1 MVGKAAQCFLNPHR
15 NRLRDFYYLG
25 ALANIG
31 TNYEMN
37 YENFKLRTDENGITW
52 VGIDVAG
59 SNVNTMGTPVLDEFS
74 ALLDQFDKETPKSV
88 VFHSLKSSGFIAGAN
103 IQEFEAIGQ
112 TNDVAAAEK
121 LIKRGYDLYE
131 RLAAVKYPTLALIE
145 GFCMGGGLELAMACR
160 YRVAVDEPGT
170 RMGLPEVMLGIL
182 PAWGGVKR
190 LPQLL
195 GAPAAFDLM
204 LSGKTVD
211 AKKAKRLGLVDEAV
225 PPRIM
230 DNTVA
235 GVLKALPAPSQLSFV
250 QNLMTNGFLRG
261 YVASQARKQVAKRA
275 RPEHYPAPYAII
287 DLWQKYNGDV
297 HKPSATES
305 CSMQALLS
313 HSTAKN
319 LIRVFSLRE
328 KLKAQAKDID
338 FKAMHV
344 HVVGAGVMGG
354 DIAAWCALRGIN
366 VTLQDLDTSK
376 IAPAIKRAA
385 DMYKKRLRDERRI
398 RDAMDR
404 LQPDITGDGAKNADV
419 IIEAIVE
426 NLAVKQKVFAQLEA
440 KAKPDAVL
448 ATNTSS
454 IPLEKIATALKDP
467 SRLVGIHFFNP
478 VAQMMLVEVIS
489 GAQSNPEMA
498 RKATAFVDQID
509 KLPLA
514 CKSAP
519 GFWVNRIL
527 APYLTEAMRCLDE
540 GITPETLD
548 EAALQFG
555 MPMGPVE
562 LADVV
567 GLDVCAAVGQVVGGE
582 EALKNAPKK
591 LAAKLEA
598 KELGKKTGK
607 GFYVWVNGKAQK
619 GAASAVPTGLTDRL
633 ITPMLNE
640 ANKALAE
647 GVVTD
652 SDLADAGAIFG
663 CGFAPFTGGPFNY
676 QRSKAA

>member
-1 MVGKAAQCFLNPHR
+1 
-15 NRLRDFYYLG
+15 
-25 ALANIG
+25 
-31 TNYEMN
+31 MN
-37 YENFKLRTDENGITW
+37 YENFKLRTDEQGIVW

-59 SNVNTMGTPVLDEFS
+59 SNVNTMGTPVLAELAKLLDEFD
-74 ALLDQFDKETPKSV
+74 AQPPKGV

-103 IQEFEAIGQ
+103 IQEFEAIGKG
-112 TNDVAAAEK
+112 NDVAAATK
-121 LIKRGYDLYE
+121 LILTGYDLYE
-131 RLAAVKYPTLALIE
+131 RLAAVKYPTLALIK

-160 YRVAVDEPGT
+160 YRVAVDDPGT
-170 RMGLPEVMLGIL
+170 RLGLPEVMLGIL

-190 LPQLL
+190 LPQLV

-211 AKKAKRLGLVDEAV
+211 AKKAKKLGLADEAV
-225 PPRIM
+225 PPRVM
-230 DNTVA
+230 WNTA
-235 GVLKALPAPSQLSFV
+235 SGVLAAAPAPRTLPFAQS
-250 QNLMTNGFLRG
+250 LMTNGFLRG
-261 YVASQARKQVAKRA
+261 YVASQAKKQVAKRA
-275 RPEHYPAPYAII
+275 RREHYPAPYAII

-297 HKPSATES
+297 HKPAANES
-305 CSMQALLS
+305 CSMQSLLS
-313 HSTAKN
+313 HATARN
-319 LIRVFSLRE
+319 LIRVFGLRE
-328 KLKAQAKDID
+328 KLKAQAKGID
-338 FKAMHV
+338 FKAKHV
-344 HVVGAGVMGG
+344 HVIGAGVMGG
-354 DIAAWCALRGIN
+354 DIAAWCALRGIS
-366 VTLQDLDTSK
+366 VTLQDLDAAR

-404 LQPDITGDGAKNADV
+404 LQPDVTGDGARKADV

-426 NLAVKQKVFAQLEA
+426 NLGVKQKVFAELEA
-440 KAKPDAVL
+440 KARPDAIL

-454 IPLEKIATALKDP
+454 IPLEQIATALKDP
-467 SRLVGIHFFNP
+467 SRLVGVHFFNP
-478 VAQMMLVEVIS
+478 VAQMMLVEIIS
-489 GAQSNPEMA
+489 GAQTNPDVA
-498 RKATAFVDQID
+498 RNATAFVDQID

-540 GITPETLD
+540 GIAPETLD
-548 EAALQFG
+548 EAALAFG

-567 GLDVCAAVGQVVGGE
+567 GLDVCAAVGQVVGGD

-607 GFYVWVNGKAQK
+607 GFYVWTNGKPQK
-619 GAASAVPTGLTDRL
+619 GTAGNVPAGLTERL
-633 ITPMLNE
+633 LTPMLNE

-647 GVVTD
+647 GVVAND
-652 SDLADAGAIFG
+652 ELADAGAIFG

-676 QRSKAA
+676 QRSKAV

>member
-1 MVGKAAQCFLNPHR
+1 
-15 NRLRDFYYLG
+15 
-25 ALANIG
+25 
-31 TNYEMN
+31 MN
-37 YENFKLRTDENGITW
+37 YENFKLRTDEQGIVW

-59 SNVNTMGTPVLDEFS
+59 SNVNTMGTPVLAELAKLLDEFD
-74 ALLDQFDKETPKSV
+74 AQPPKGV

-103 IQEFEAIGQ
+103 IQEFEAIGKG
-112 TNDVAAAEK
+112 NDVAAATK
-121 LIKRGYDLYE
+121 LILTGYDLYE
-131 RLAAVKYPTLALIE
+131 RLAAVKYPTLALIK

-160 YRVAVDEPGT
+160 YRVAVDDPGT
-170 RMGLPEVMLGIL
+170 RLGLPEVMLGIL

-190 LPQLL
+190 LPQLV

-211 AKKAKRLGLVDEAV
+211 AKKAKKLGLADEAV
-225 PPRIM
+225 PPRVM
-230 DNTVA
+230 WNTA
-235 GVLKALPAPSQLSFV
+235 SGVLAAAPAPRTLPFAQS
-250 QNLMTNGFLRG
+250 LMTNGFLRG
-261 YVASQARKQVAKRA
+261 YVASQAKKQVAKRA
-275 RPEHYPAPYAII
+275 RREHYPAPYAII

-297 HKPSATES
+297 HKPAANES
-305 CSMQALLS
+305 CSMQSLLS
-313 HSTAKN
+313 HATARN
-319 LIRVFSLRE
+319 LIRVFGLRE
-328 KLKAQAKDID
+328 KLKAQAKGID
-338 FKAMHV
+338 FKAKHV
-344 HVVGAGVMGG
+344 HVIGAGVMGG
-354 DIAAWCALRGIN
+354 DIAAWCALRGIS
-366 VTLQDLDTSK
+366 VTLQDLDAAR

-404 LQPDITGDGAKNADV
+404 LQPDVTGDGARKADV

-426 NLAVKQKVFAQLEA
+426 NLGVKQKVFAELEA
-440 KAKPDAVL
+440 KARPDAIL

-454 IPLEKIATALKDP
+454 IPLEQIATALKDP
-467 SRLVGIHFFNP
+467 SRLVGVHFFNP
-478 VAQMMLVEVIS
+478 VAQMMLVEIIS
-489 GAQSNPEMA
+489 GAQTNPDVA
-498 RKATAFVDQID
+498 RNATAFVDQID

-540 GITPETLD
+540 GIAPETLD
-548 EAALQFG
+548 EAALAFG

-567 GLDVCAAVGQVVGGE
+567 GLDVCAAVGQVVGGD

-598 KELGKKTGK
+598 KDLGKKTGK
-607 GFYVWVNGKAQK
+607 GFYVWTNGKPQK
-619 GAASAVPTGLTDRL
+619 GSATAVPAGLTERL
-633 ITPMLNE
+633 ITPMLSE

-647 GVVTD
+647 GVVSND
-652 SDLADAGAIFG
+652 ELADAGAIFG

-676 QRSKAA
+676 QRTRAR

>member
-1 MVGKAAQCFLNPHR
+1 
-15 NRLRDFYYLG
+15 
-25 ALANIG
+25 
-31 TNYEMN
+31 
-37 YENFKLRTDENGITW
+37 
-52 VGIDVAG
+52 
-59 SNVNTMGTPVLDEFS
+59 
-74 ALLDQFDKETPKSV
+74 
-88 VFHSLKSSGFIAGAN
+88 
-103 IQEFEAIGQ
+103 
-112 TNDVAAAEK
+112 
-121 LIKRGYDLYE
+121 
-131 RLAAVKYPTLALIE
+131 
-145 GFCMGGGLELAMACR
+145 MACR
-160 YRVAVDEPGT
+160 YRVAVDDPGT

-204 LSGKTVD
+204 LTGKTVD
-211 AKKAKRLGLVDEAV
+211 AKRAKKLGLVDEAV

-230 DNTVA
+230 WNTA
-235 GVLKALPAPSQLSFV
+235 IGVLKALPAPRKLSFV
-250 QNLMTNGFLRG
+250 QRLMTDGLLRS
-261 YVASQARKQVAKRA
+261 YVASQARKQVAQRA

-297 HKPSATES
+297 HLPSATES

-328 KLKAQAKDID
+328 RLRAQAKGID
-338 FKAMHV
+338 FKAKHV

-354 DIAAWCALRGIN
+354 DIAAWCALRGIT
-366 VTLQDLDTSK
+366 VTLQDLDASR

-385 DMYKKRLRDERRI
+385 DQFKKRLRDERRI

-404 LQPDITGDGAKNADV
+404 LQPDVSGDGAKTADV

-426 NLAVKQKVFAQLEA
+426 NLSVKQKVFAELEA
-440 KAKPDAVL
+440 KAKPGAVL

-454 IPLEKIATALKDP
+454 IPLEHIATALKDP
-467 SRLVGIHFFNP
+467 TRLVGIHFFNP

-489 GAQSNPEMA
+489 GAQTGAEIA

-548 EAALQFG
+548 EVALAFG

-567 GLDVCAAVGQVVGGE
+567 GLDVCAAVGQVVGGAA
-582 EALKNAPKK
+582 ALSNAPKK
-591 LAAKLEA
+591 LAAKLDA
-598 KELGKKTGK
+598 KQLGKKTGK
-607 GFYVWVNGKAQK
+607 GFYVWVDGKPQK
-619 GAASAVPTGLTDRL
+619 GAAGVVPAGLTERL
-633 ITPMLNE
+633 ITPMINE

-676 QRSKAA
+676 QRALRSSAA

>member
-1 MVGKAAQCFLNPHR
+1 
-15 NRLRDFYYLG
+15 
-25 ALANIG
+25 
-31 TNYEMN
+31 MN
-37 YENFKLRTDENGITW
+37 YENFKLKTDDNGITW

-59 SNVNTMGTPVLDEFS
+59 SNVNTMGTPVLGELA
-74 ALLDQFDKETPKSV
+74 ALLDQFDKEPPKAV

-103 IQEFEAIGQ
+103 IQEFEAIGK

-121 LIKRGYDLYE
+121 LVKTGYDLYE
-131 RLAAVKYPTLALIE
+131 RLAAVKYPTLALIK

-160 YRVAVDEPGT
+160 YRVGVDDPGT

-211 AKKAKRLGLVDEAV
+211 AKKAKKLGLVDEAV

-230 DNTVA
+230 WNTA
-235 GVLKALPAPSQLSFV
+235 IGVLKALPEPRKLSFS

-261 YVASQARKQVAKRA
+261 YVASQAKKQVAKRA

-297 HKPSATES
+297 HRPSATES

-328 KLKAQAKDID
+328 KLKAQAKGID
-338 FKAMHV
+338 FKAKHV

-354 DIAAWCALRGIN
+354 DIAAWCALRGIT
-366 VTLQDLDTSK
+366 VTLQDLDASK

-404 LQPDITGDGAKNADV
+404 LQPDITGDGAKTADV

-426 NLAVKQKVFAQLEA
+426 NLAVKQKVFAELEA
-440 KAKPDAVL
+440 KAKPHAVL

-454 IPLEKIATALKDP
+454 IPLEQIATALKDP

-478 VAQMMLVEVIS
+478 VAQMMLVEIIS
-489 GAQSNPEMA
+489 GAQTDAEIA

-527 APYLTEAMRCLDE
+527 APYLTESMRCLDE

-548 EAALQFG
+548 EAALAFG

-607 GFYVWVNGKAQK
+607 GFYVWVNGKPQK
-619 GAASAVPTGLTDRL
+619 GAAGAVPAGLTERL

-676 QRSKAA
+676 QRSKAVQS

>member
-1 MVGKAAQCFLNPHR
+1 M
-15 NRLRDFYYLG
+15 
-25 ALANIG
+25 
-31 TNYEMN
+31 MN
-37 YENFKLRTDENGITW
+37 FENFKLKVDEHGITW

-59 SNVNTMGTPVLDEFS
+59 SSVNTLGTPVLIEFA
-74 ALLDQFDKETPKSV
+74 ALLDHFEKTPPQAV
-88 VFHSLKSSGFIAGAN
+88 IFHSLKTSGFVAGAN
-103 IQEFEAIGQ
+103 VGEFDAIGKA
-112 TNDVAAAEK
+112 NDVAAAET
-121 LIKRGYDLYE
+121 LVKRGYELYE
-131 RLAAVKYPTLALIE
+131 RLAAVRYPTLALVK

-182 PAWGGVKR
+182 PGWGGVKR

-211 AKKAKRLGLVDEAV
+211 AKKAKRLGLADEAV

-230 DNTVA
+230 GNTA
-235 GVLKALPAPSQLSFV
+235 IGLLKALPAPRKLTFV

-261 YVASQARKQVAKRA
+261 YVASQARKQVARRA
-275 RPEHYPAPYAII
+275 RREHYPAPYAII
-287 DLWQKYNGDV
+287 DLWQRYNGDV
-297 HKPSATES
+297 RKPAASES
-305 CSMQALLS
+305 CSMQSLLS

-319 LIRVFSLRE
+319 LIRVFGLRE
-328 KLKAQAKDID
+328 KLKAQAKGID
-338 FKAMHV
+338 FTAKHV

-366 VTLQDLDTSK
+366 VTLQDLEASK

-385 DMYKKRLRDERRI
+385 DLFKKRLRDERRI

-404 LQPDITGDGAKNADV
+404 LQPDTTGDGARRADI

-426 NLAVKQKVFAQLEA
+426 SLAVKQKVFAELEA
-440 KAKPDAVL
+440 KARPDAVL

-454 IPLEKIATALKDP
+454 IPLEQIATVLKDP
-467 SRLVGIHFFNP
+467 SRLVGVHFFNP
-478 VAQMMLVEVIS
+478 VAQMMLVEIIS
-489 GAQSNPEMA
+489 GAQTAVDVA
-498 RKATAFVDQID
+498 RRATAFVDQID

-527 APYLTEAMRCLDE
+527 APYLGEAIKCLDE
-540 GITPETLD
+540 GIAAETID
-548 EAALQFG
+548 EAALAFG
-555 MPMGPVE
+555 MPMGPIE

-567 GLDVCAAVGQVVGGE
+567 GLDVCRAVGEIVTP
-582 EALKNAPKK
+582 NAAEPQK
-591 LAAKLEA
+591 LRAKLDA
-598 KELGKKTGK
+598 KELGKKSGK
-607 GFYVWVNGKAQK
+607 GIYVWVNGKAQK
-619 GAASAVPTGLTDRL
+619 AAAGTVPAGLTERL
-633 ITPMLNE
+633 VTPMLNE

-647 GVVTD
+647 GVVSD

-663 CGFAPFTGGPFNY
+663 CGFAPFTGGPFNF
-676 QRSKAA
+676 QRASATTVA

>member
-1 MVGKAAQCFLNPHR
+1 M
-15 NRLRDFYYLG
+15 
-25 ALANIG
+25 
-31 TNYEMN
+31 T
-37 YENFKLRTDENGITW
+37 YENFKLKTDENGITW

-59 SNVNTMGTPVLDEFS
+59 SNVNTLGTPVLSELA
-74 ALLDQFDKETPKSV
+74 ALLHQFDKEVPKAV

-103 IQEFEAIGQ
+103 IQEFEAIGK

-121 LIKRGYDLYE
+121 LIKIGYDLYE
-131 RLAAVKYPTLALIE
+131 RLAAVKYPTLALIK

-160 YRVAVDEPGT
+160 YRVAVDDPGT

-211 AKKAKRLGLVDEAV
+211 AKKAKKIGLVDEAV

-230 DNTVA
+230 WNTA
-235 GVLKALPAPSQLSFV
+235 IGVLKALPAPRKLSFV
-250 QNLMTNGFLRG
+250 QNLMTNGLLRG
-261 YVASQARKQVAKRA
+261 YVASQAKKQVAKRA

-328 KLKAQAKDID
+328 KLKAQAKGID
-338 FKAMHV
+338 FKAKHV

-354 DIAAWCALRGIN
+354 DIAAWCALRGIT
-366 VTLQDLDTSK
+366 VTLQDLDASK

-404 LQPDITGDGAKNADV
+404 LQPDITGDGAKTADV

-426 NLAVKQKVFAQLEA
+426 NLAVKQKVFAELEA
-440 KAKPDAVL
+440 KAKPGAVL

-454 IPLEKIATALKDP
+454 IPLEQIATALKDP

-478 VAQMMLVEVIS
+478 VAQMMLVEIIS
-489 GAQSNPEMA
+489 GARTDAEIA

-514 CKSAP
+514 CNSAP

-567 GLDVCAAVGQVVGGE
+567 GLDVCAAVGQVVGDE

-619 GAASAVPTGLTDRL
+619 GTAGAVPAGLTERL

-663 CGFAPFTGGPFNY
+663 CGFAPFTGGPFNF
-676 QRSKAA
+676 QRSKTQ

>member
-1 MVGKAAQCFLNPHR
+1 
-15 NRLRDFYYLG
+15 
-25 ALANIG
+25 
-31 TNYEMN
+31 MN
-37 YENFKLRTDENGITW
+37 YENLKLKTDEHGITW

-59 SNVNTMGTPVLDEFS
+59 SNVNTMGTPVLDEFA
-74 ALLDQFDKETPKSV
+74 ALLDQFDKESPKSV

-103 IQEFEAIGQ
+103 IQEFEAIGK
-112 TNDVAAAEK
+112 TNDVVAAEK

-131 RLAAVKYPTLALIE
+131 RLAAVKYPTLALIK

-230 DNTVA
+230 GNTVA
-235 GVLKALPAPSQLSFV
+235 GLLKALPAPRQLSFV
-250 QNLMTNGFLRG
+250 QGLMTNGFLRG

-328 KLKAQAKDID
+328 KLKAQAKGID

-366 VTLQDLDTSK
+366 VTLQDLDASK
-376 IAPAIKRAA
+376 IAPAIRRAA

-404 LQPDITGDGAKNADV
+404 LQPDVAGDGAKTADV

-426 NLAVKQKVFAQLEA
+426 NLAVKQKVFAELEA

-454 IPLEKIATALKDP
+454 IPLEQIATALKDP

-478 VAQMMLVEVIS
+478 VAQMMLVEIIS
-489 GAQSNPEMA
+489 GAQTDAEIA

-582 EALKNAPKK
+582 EALRNAPKK

-598 KELGKKTGK
+598 KELGKKVGK
-607 GFYVWVNGKAQK
+607 GFYIWVDGKPQK
-619 GAASAVPTGLTDRL
+619 GTAGAVPAGLTERL
-633 ITPMLNE
+633 IAPMLVE

>member
-1 MVGKAAQCFLNPHR
+1 
-15 NRLRDFYYLG
+15 
-25 ALANIG
+25 
-31 TNYEMN
+31 MN
-37 YENFKLRTDENGITW
+37 YDNFKLKTDDNGITW

-59 SNVNTMGTPVLDEFS
+59 SNVNTMGTPVLLEFA
-74 ALLDQFDKETPKSV
+74 ALLDQFDKEPPKAV
-88 VFHSLKSSGFIAGAN
+88 VFQTLKSSGFIAGAN
-103 IQEFEAIGQ
+103 IQEFEAIGK
-112 TNDVAAAEK
+112 TDDVAAAEK
-121 LIKRGYDLYE
+121 LIKTGYDLYE
-131 RLAAVKYPTLALIE
+131 RLAAVKYPTLALIK

-160 YRVAVDEPGT
+160 YRVAVDDPAT

-211 AKKAKRLGLVDEAV
+211 AKKAKKLGLVDEAV

-230 DNTVA
+230 WNTA
-235 GVLKALPAPSQLSFV
+235 IGVLKALPEPRKLSFV
-250 QNLMTNGFLRG
+250 QNLMTNGLLRG
-261 YVASQARKQVAKRA
+261 YVASTAKKQVATRA
-275 RPEHYPAPYAII
+275 RAEHYPAPYAII

-328 KLKAQAKDID
+328 KLKAQAKGID
-338 FKAMHV
+338 FKAKHV

-354 DIAAWCALRGIN
+354 DIAAWCALRGIT
-366 VTLQDLDTSK
+366 VTLQDLDAAK

-404 LQPDITGDGAKNADV
+404 LQPDITGDGAKTADI

-426 NLAVKQKVFAQLEA
+426 NLAVKQKVFAELEA
-440 KAKPDAVL
+440 KAKPGAVL

-454 IPLEKIATALKDP
+454 IPLEQIATALKNP

-478 VAQMMLVEVIS
+478 VAQMMLVEIIS
-489 GAQSNPEMA
+489 GAQTDAEIA

-527 APYLTEAMRCLDE
+527 APYLTESMRCLDE
-540 GITPETLD
+540 GITAETLD
-548 EAALQFG
+548 EAALAFG

-582 EALKNAPKK
+582 AALKNAPRK

-607 GFYVWVNGKAQK
+607 GFYVWVNGKPQK
-619 GAASAVPTGLTDRL
+619 GAAGTVPAGLTERL

-663 CGFAPFTGGPFNY
+663 CGFAPFTGGPLNY
-676 QRSKAA
+676 QRNQRSKVR

>member
-1 MVGKAAQCFLNPHR
+1 
-15 NRLRDFYYLG
+15 
-25 ALANIG
+25 
-31 TNYEMN
+31 MN
-37 YENFKLRTDENGITW
+37 YENFKLTTDEHGFTW

-59 SNVNTMGTPVLDEFS
+59 SNVNTMGTPVLAELA
-74 ALLDQFDKETPKSV
+74 ALLDQFDTAMPKAV
-88 VFHSLKSSGFIAGAN
+88 IFHSLKSTGFIAGAN
-103 IQEFEAIGQ
+103 IAEFEAIGK
-112 TNDVAAAEK
+112 TDDVAAAEM
-121 LIKRGYDLYE
+121 LIKTGYDLYE
-131 RLAAVKYPTLALIE
+131 RLAAVKYPTLALIK

-160 YRVAVDEPGT
+160 YRVAVDDPAT

-211 AKKAKRLGLVDEAV
+211 AKRAKKLGLVDEAV

-230 DNTVA
+230 GNTA
-235 GVLKALPAPSQLSFV
+235 IGVLTALPTPRKLSLV
-250 QNLMTNGFLRG
+250 QNVLTNGFLRG

-297 HKPSATES
+297 HQPSPTES

-328 KLKAQAKDID
+328 RLKAQAKGID
-338 FKAMHV
+338 FKAKHV

-354 DIAAWCALRGIN
+354 DIAAWCALRGIH
-366 VTLQDLDTSK
+366 VTLQDLDAAK

-385 DMYKKRLRDERRI
+385 DMFKKRLRDERRI
-398 RDAMDR
+398 RDTMDR
-404 LQPDITGDGAKNADV
+404 LQPDIKGDGAKTADV

-426 NLAVKQKVFAQLEA
+426 NLSVKQKVFAALEA
-440 KAKPDAVL
+440 KAKPGAVL

-454 IPLEKIATALKDP
+454 IPLEQIATALKDP

-478 VAQMMLVEVIS
+478 VAQMMLVEIIS
-489 GAQSNPEMA
+489 GAQTDAEIA

-509 KLPLA
+509 KLPLR

-540 GITPETLD
+540 GIAPETLD
-548 EAALQFG
+548 EAALAFG

-582 EALKNAPKK
+582 AALSNAPKK

-619 GAASAVPTGLTDRL
+619 GAAGAVPAGLTERL
-633 ITPMLNE
+633 VTPMLNE

-647 GVVTD
+647 GVVVD
-652 SDLADAGAIFG
+652 ADLADAGAIFG

-676 QRSKAA
+676 QRAKAQ

>member
-1 MVGKAAQCFLNPHR
+1 
-15 NRLRDFYYLG
+15 
-25 ALANIG
+25 
-31 TNYEMN
+31 MN
-37 YENFKLRTDENGITW
+37 YENFKLTTDEHGFIW

-59 SNVNTMGTPVLDEFS
+59 SNVNTMGTPVLAELA
-74 ALLDQFDKETPKSV
+74 ALLDQFDQAPPKAV

-103 IQEFEAIGQ
+103 IAEFEAIGK
-112 TNDVAAAEK
+112 TDDVAAAEK
-121 LIKRGYDLYE
+121 LIKTGYDLYE
-131 RLAAVKYPTLALIE
+131 RLALVKYPTLALVK

-160 YRVAVDEPGT
+160 YRVAVDDPST

-211 AKKAKRLGLVDEAV
+211 AKKAKKLGLVDEAV

-230 DNTVA
+230 GNTAV
-235 GVLKALPAPSQLSFV
+235 GLLKALPTSRKLSFV
-250 QNLMTNGFLRG
+250 QNLMTNGFLCG
-261 YVASQARKQVAKRA
+261 YVASQAKKQVAKRA
-275 RPEHYPAPYAII
+275 RAEHYPAPYAII
-287 DLWQKYNGDV
+287 DLWQKYNGDI

-328 KLKAQAKDID
+328 KLKAQAKGID
-338 FKAMHV
+338 FTAKHV

-354 DIAAWCALRGIN
+354 DIAAWCALRGIT
-366 VTLQDLDTSK
+366 VTLQDLDATK

-385 DMYKKRLRDERRI
+385 DMFKKRLRDERRI

-404 LQPDITGDGAKNADV
+404 LQPDITGDGAKTADV

-426 NLAVKQKVFAQLEA
+426 NLAVKQKVFAQLET
-440 KAKPDAVL
+440 KAKPGAVL

-454 IPLEKIATALKDP
+454 IPLEQIATALNDP

-478 VAQMMLVEVIS
+478 VAQMMLVEIIS
-489 GAQSNPEMA
+489 GAQTGAEIA

-548 EAALQFG
+548 EAALAFG

-582 EALKNAPKK
+582 EAIKNAPKK

-598 KELGKKTGK
+598 KELGKKAGK

-619 GAASAVPTGLTDRL
+619 GTANAVPAGLTERL
-633 ITPMLNE
+633 VTPMLNE

>member
-1 MVGKAAQCFLNPHR
+1 
-15 NRLRDFYYLG
+15 
-25 ALANIG
+25 
-31 TNYEMN
+31 MN
-37 YENFKLRTDENGITW
+37 YENFKLKTDENGITW

-59 SNVNTMGTPVLDEFS
+59 SNVNTMGTPVLSEFA
-74 ALLDQFDKETPKSV
+74 ALLDQFDQQPPKAV
-88 VFHSLKSSGFIAGAN
+88 VFHSLKASGFIAGAN
-103 IQEFEAIGQ
+103 IQEFESIGK
-112 TNDVAAAEK
+112 TDDVVAAEK
-121 LIKRGYDLYE
+121 LIKTGYDLYE
-131 RLAAVKYPTLALIE
+131 RLAAVKYPTLALIK

-160 YRVAVDEPGT
+160 YRVAVDDPAT

-211 AKKAKRLGLVDEAV
+211 AKKAKKLGLVDEAV

-230 DNTVA
+230 WNA
-235 GVLKALPAPSQLSFV
+235 AIGVLKALPEPRKLSFV
-250 QNLMTNGFLRG
+250 QNLMTNGLLRG
-261 YVASQARKQVAKRA
+261 YVASTAKKQVAKRA

-328 KLKAQAKDID
+328 KLKGQARGID
-338 FKAMHV
+338 FKAKHV

-354 DIAAWCALRGIN
+354 DIAAWCALRGIT
-366 VTLQDLDTSK
+366 VTLQDLDAAK

-385 DMYKKRLRDERRI
+385 DMFKKRLRDERRI

-404 LQPDITGDGAKNADV
+404 LQPDITGDGAKTADV
-419 IIEAIVE
+419 IIEAIIE
-426 NLAVKQKVFAQLEA
+426 NLTVKQKVFAELEA
-440 KAKPDAVL
+440 KAKPGAVL

-454 IPLEKIATALKDP
+454 IPLEQIATALQDP

-478 VAQMMLVEVIS
+478 VAQMMLVEIIS
-489 GAQSNPEMA
+489 GAQTDTEIK

-527 APYLTEAMRCLDE
+527 APYLTEAMCCLDE

-548 EAALQFG
+548 EAALAFG

-598 KELGKKTGK
+598 KELGKKNGK
-607 GFYVWVNGKAQK
+607 GFYLWVNGKAQK
-619 GAASAVPTGLTDRL
+619 NAAGTVPAGLTERL

>member
-1 MVGKAAQCFLNPHR
+1 
-15 NRLRDFYYLG
+15 
-25 ALANIG
+25 
-31 TNYEMN
+31 MN
-37 YENFKLRTDENGITW
+37 YENFKLRTDEQGIVW

-59 SNVNTMGTPVLDEFS
+59 SNVNTMGTPVLAELAKLLDEFD
-74 ALLDQFDKETPKSV
+74 AQPPKGV

-103 IQEFEAIGQ
+103 IQEFEAIGKG
-112 TNDVAAAEK
+112 NDVAAATK
-121 LIKRGYDLYE
+121 LILTGYDLYE
-131 RLAAVKYPTLALIE
+131 RLAAVKYPTLALIK

-160 YRVAVDEPGT
+160 YRVAVDDPGT
-170 RMGLPEVMLGIL
+170 RLGLPEVMLGIL

-190 LPQLL
+190 LPQLV

-211 AKKAKRLGLVDEAV
+211 AKKAKKLGLADEAV
-225 PPRIM
+225 PPRVM
-230 DNTVA
+230 WNTA
-235 GVLKALPAPSQLSFV
+235 SGVLAAAPAPRTLPFAQS
-250 QNLMTNGFLRG
+250 LMTNGFLRG
-261 YVASQARKQVAKRA
+261 YVASQAKKQVAKRA
-275 RPEHYPAPYAII
+275 RREHYPAPYAII

-297 HKPSATES
+297 HKPAANES
-305 CSMQALLS
+305 CSMQSLLS
-313 HSTAKN
+313 HATARN
-319 LIRVFSLRE
+319 LIRVFGLRE
-328 KLKAQAKDID
+328 KLKAQAKGID
-338 FKAMHV
+338 FKAKHV
-344 HVVGAGVMGG
+344 HVIGAGVMGG
-354 DIAAWCALRGIN
+354 DIAAWCALRGIS
-366 VTLQDLDTSK
+366 VTLQDLDAAR

-404 LQPDITGDGAKNADV
+404 LQPDVTGDGARKADV

-426 NLAVKQKVFAQLEA
+426 NLGVKQKVFAELEA
-440 KAKPDAVL
+440 KARPDAIL

-454 IPLEKIATALKDP
+454 IPLEQIATALKDP
-467 SRLVGIHFFNP
+467 SRLVGVHFFNP
-478 VAQMMLVEVIS
+478 VAQMMLVEIIS
-489 GAQSNPEMA
+489 GAQTNPDVA
-498 RKATAFVDQID
+498 RNATAFVDQID

-540 GITPETLD
+540 GIAPETLD
-548 EAALQFG
+548 EAALAFG

-567 GLDVCAAVGQVVGGE
+567 GLDVCAAVGQVVGGD

-607 GFYVWVNGKAQK
+607 GFYVWTNGKPQK
-619 GAASAVPTGLTDRL
+619 GSATAVPAGLTERL
-633 ITPMLNE
+633 ITPMLSE

-647 GVVTD
+647 GVVSND
-652 SDLADAGAIFG
+652 ELADAGAIFG

-676 QRSKAA
+676 QRTRAR

>member
-1 MVGKAAQCFLNPHR
+1 
-15 NRLRDFYYLG
+15 
-25 ALANIG
+25 
-31 TNYEMN
+31 MN
-37 YENFKLRTDENGITW
+37 YENFTLKTDDNDITW

-59 SNVNTMGTPVLDEFS
+59 SNVNTMGTPVLIEFA
-74 ALLDQFDKETPKSV
+74 ALLDQFDKEPPKAV
-88 VFHSLKSSGFIAGAN
+88 VFHSLKPSGFIAGAN
-103 IQEFEAIGQ
+103 IQEFEAIGK
-112 TNDVAAAEK
+112 TDDVAAAEK
-121 LIKRGYDLYE
+121 LIKTGYDLYE
-131 RLAAVKYPTLALIE
+131 RLAAVKYPTLALIK
-145 GFCMGGGLELAMACR
+145 GFCMGGGLELALACR
-160 YRVAVDEPGT
+160 YRVAVDEPST

-211 AKKAKRLGLVDEAV
+211 AKKAKKLGLVDEAV
-225 PPRIM
+225 PLRIM
-230 DNTVA
+230 WNTA
-235 GVLKALPAPSQLSFV
+235 IGVLKALPEPRKLSFV
-250 QNLMTNGFLRG
+250 QNLITNGLLRG
-261 YVASQARKQVAKRA
+261 YVASTAKKQVAKRA

-328 KLKAQAKDID
+328 KLKAQAKGID
-338 FKAMHV
+338 FKAKHV

-354 DIAAWCALRGIN
+354 DIAAWCALRGIT
-366 VTLQDLDTSK
+366 VTLQDLDASK

-404 LQPDITGDGAKNADV
+404 LQPDITGDGAKTADV

-426 NLAVKQKVFAQLEA
+426 NLAVKQKVFTELEA
-440 KAKPDAVL
+440 KAKPGAVL

-454 IPLEKIATALKDP
+454 IPLEQIATALKDP

-478 VAQMMLVEVIS
+478 VAQMMLVEIIS
-489 GAQSNPEMA
+489 GAQTDSDIA

-548 EAALQFG
+548 EAALSFG

-619 GAASAVPTGLTDRL
+619 GAAGAVPAGLTERL
-633 ITPMLNE
+633 IAPMLNE

>member
-1 MVGKAAQCFLNPHR
+1 
-15 NRLRDFYYLG
+15 
-25 ALANIG
+25 
-31 TNYEMN
+31 MN
-37 YENFKLRTDENGITW
+37 YENLKLRTDENGITW

-59 SNVNTMGTPVLDEFS
+59 SNVNTMGTPVLDEFA
-74 ALLDQFDKETPKSV
+74 ALLDRFNKEPPTAV

-103 IQEFEAIGQ
+103 IQEFEAIGK
-112 TNDVAAAEK
+112 TNDVVAAEK

-131 RLAAVKYPTLALIE
+131 RLAAVKYPTLALIK

-170 RMGLPEVMLGIL
+170 RMGLPEVILGIL

-195 GAPAAFDLM
+195 GAPAGFDLM

-211 AKKAKRLGLVDEAV
+211 AKKAKKLGLVDEAV

-230 DNTVA
+230 GNTVA
-235 GVLKALPAPSQLSFV
+235 GVLKALPAPRQLGFV
-250 QNLMTNGFLRG
+250 QNLMTNGLLRG
-261 YVASQARKQVAKRA
+261 YVASQAKKQVAKRA

-328 KLKAQAKDID
+328 KLKAQAKGID
-338 FKAMHV
+338 FKAKHV

-354 DIAAWCALRGIN
+354 DIAAWCALRGIT
-366 VTLQDLDTSK
+366 VTLQDLDASK

-404 LQPDITGDGAKNADV
+404 LQPDITGDGAKTADV

-426 NLAVKQKVFAQLEA
+426 NLAVKQKVFAELEA
-440 KAKPDAVL
+440 KAKPGAVL

-454 IPLEKIATALKDP
+454 IPLEHIATALKDP

-478 VAQMMLVEVIS
+478 VAQMMLVEIIS
-489 GAQSNPEMA
+489 GAQTDADIA

-548 EAALQFG
+548 EAALRFG

-582 EALKNAPKK
+582 EALKNFPKK
-591 LAAKLEA
+591 LSAKLESND
-598 KELGKKTGK
+598 LGKKTEK
-607 GFYVWVNGKAQK
+607 GFYVWVSGKPQK
-619 GAASAVPTGLTDRL
+619 GTAGVVPAGLIERL

-676 QRSKAA
+676 QRSLTTR

>member
-1 MVGKAAQCFLNPHR
+1 
-15 NRLRDFYYLG
+15 
-25 ALANIG
+25 
-31 TNYEMN
+31 MN
-37 YENFKLRTDENGITW
+37 YENFKLRTDEQGIVW

-59 SNVNTMGTPVLDEFS
+59 SNVNTMGTPVLAELAKLLDEFD
-74 ALLDQFDKETPKSV
+74 AQPPKGV

-103 IQEFEAIGQ
+103 IQEFEAIGKG
-112 TNDVAAAEK
+112 NDVAAATK
-121 LIKRGYDLYE
+121 LILTGYDLYE
-131 RLAAVKYPTLALIE
+131 RLAAVKYPTLALIK

-160 YRVAVDEPGT
+160 YRVAVDDPGT
-170 RMGLPEVMLGIL
+170 RLGLPEVMLGIL

-190 LPQLL
+190 LPQLV

-211 AKKAKRLGLVDEAV
+211 AKKAKKLGLADEAV
-225 PPRIM
+225 PPRVM
-230 DNTVA
+230 WNTA
-235 GVLKALPAPSQLSFV
+235 SGVLAAAPAPRTLPFAQS
-250 QNLMTNGFLRG
+250 LMTNGFLRG
-261 YVASQARKQVAKRA
+261 YVASQAKKQVAKRA
-275 RPEHYPAPYAII
+275 RREHYPAPYAII

-297 HKPSATES
+297 HKPAANES
-305 CSMQALLS
+305 CSMQSLLS
-313 HSTAKN
+313 HATARN
-319 LIRVFSLRE
+319 LIRVFGLRE
-328 KLKAQAKDID
+328 KLKAQAKGID
-338 FKAMHV
+338 FKAKHV
-344 HVVGAGVMGG
+344 HVIGAGVMGG
-354 DIAAWCALRGIN
+354 DIAAWCALRGIS
-366 VTLQDLDTSK
+366 VTLQDLDAAR

-404 LQPDITGDGAKNADV
+404 LQPDVTGDGARKADV

-426 NLAVKQKVFAQLEA
+426 NLGVKQKVFAELEA
-440 KAKPDAVL
+440 KARPDAIL

-454 IPLEKIATALKDP
+454 IPLEQIATALKDP
-467 SRLVGIHFFNP
+467 SRLVGVHFFNP
-478 VAQMMLVEVIS
+478 VAQMMLVEIIS
-489 GAQSNPEMA
+489 GAQTNPDVA
-498 RKATAFVDQID
+498 RNATAFVDQID

-540 GITPETLD
+540 GIPPETLD
-548 EAALQFG
+548 EAALAFG

-567 GLDVCAAVGQVVGGE
+567 GLDVCAAVGQVVGGD

-607 GFYVWVNGKAQK
+607 GFYVWTNGKPQK
-619 GAASAVPTGLTDRL
+619 GTAGNVPAGLTERL
-633 ITPMLNE
+633 LTPMLNE

-647 GVVTD
+647 GVVAND
-652 SDLADAGAIFG
+652 ELADAGAIFG

-676 QRSKAA
+676 QRSKAV

>member
-1 MVGKAAQCFLNPHR
+1 
-15 NRLRDFYYLG
+15 
-25 ALANIG
+25 
-31 TNYEMN
+31 MN
-37 YENFKLRTDENGITW
+37 YENFKLNTDDNGITW

-59 SNVNTMGTPVLDEFS
+59 SNVNTMGTPVLAEFA
-74 ALLDQFDKETPKSV
+74 ALLDQFEQTPPKAV

-103 IQEFEAIGQ
+103 IAEFEAIGK
-112 TNDVAAAEK
+112 TDDVAAAEK
-121 LIKRGYDLYE
+121 LIKTGYDLYE
-131 RLAAVKYPTLALIE
+131 RLAAVKYPTLALIK

-160 YRVAVDEPGT
+160 YRVAVDDPAT

-211 AKKAKRLGLVDEAV
+211 AKKAKKLGLVDEAV

-230 DNTVA
+230 GNTAV
-235 GVLKALPAPSQLSFV
+235 GVLKALPAPRKLSFF

-261 YVASQARKQVAKRA
+261 YVASQAKKQVAKRA

-328 KLKAQAKDID
+328 KLKGQAKGID
-338 FKAMHV
+338 FKAKHV

-354 DIAAWCALRGIN
+354 DIAAWCALRGIT
-366 VTLQDLDTSK
+366 VTLQDLDAAK

-385 DMYKKRLRDERRI
+385 DMFKKRLRDERRI

-404 LQPDITGDGAKNADV
+404 LQPDITGDGAKTADV

-426 NLAVKQKVFAQLEA
+426 NLTVKQKVFADLEA
-440 KAKPDAVL
+440 KAKPGAVL

-454 IPLEKIATALKDP
+454 IPLEQIATALQDP

-478 VAQMMLVEVIS
+478 VAQMMLVEIIS
-489 GAQSNPEMA
+489 GAQTDTEIA

-548 EAALQFG
+548 EAALAFG

-567 GLDVCAAVGQVVGGE
+567 GLDVCAAVGRVVGGE

-598 KELGKKTGK
+598 KELGKKTSK
-607 GFYVWVNGKAQK
+607 GFYLWVNGKAQK
-619 GAASAVPTGLTDRL
+619 DAAGTVPAGLTERL

-663 CGFAPFTGGPFNY
+663 CGFAPFTGGPVNY